1 MFPQSSFIA
10 GSALILSP
18 APILDVMKIYENENS
33 KIGEPFMETNRIIRI
48 TFKSMKSTGEN
59 FLEQENIFK
68 GDKWKCMVKVV
79 ARGSKSG
86 SIAKENE
93 KSHRLL
99 LKLKRCMHG
108 FDNIADFCA
117 F

>member
-59 FLEQENIFK
+59 FREQENISK

-86 SIAKENE
+86 FQQKRTKNRCFLI
-93 KSHRLL
+93 
-99 LKLKRCMHG
+99 KLKRCMND
-108 FDNIADFCA
+108 FDNIMDFCA

>member
-48 TFKSMKSTGEN
+48 TFKSMKSAGEN
-59 FLEQENIFK
+59 FREQENIVK

-86 SIAKENE
+86 FQQKRTKNHCFLI
-93 KSHRLL
+93 
-99 LKLKRCMHG
+99 KLKRCMNN
-108 FDNIADFCA
+108 FDNITDLCA